1 MTEIKENI
9 LILEGRRSIGG
20 GQVMTRHICS
30 ALSDS
35 SNLIVFLPD
44 GQSEI
49 REYLSEYKQYHY
61 PLLEY
66 KRGKKKIKD
75 VLKFILNFVSIYKSL
90 RRCVIEHKISTL
102 YVQTSLL
109 IPVVVVFARL
119 HNIEV
124 IAHLHVFHIDRKSRM
139 ILNLF
144 LYSKMV
150 TKIIGV
156 SNYALSQLNEVNKQ
170 KSVVIYNCVNKLN
183 VTSEP
188 FHSDNRKSISIVGDV
203 IEHKGQHVLL
213 NVIDELPYEIE
224 VNIIGSIVDIEY
236 SNKLSKIS
244 KKQKVNIVGCVD
256 NINHYLSNTD
266 VLIVASLL
274 KNETFSLAMVE
285 AWAMRVPTIASD
297 FGGMKELVETF
308 LPQFAD
314 NMLFELGN
322 SLELKQKLENLLA
335 NRDEYLQISEAVELV
350 YSHNFTKQR
359 FAYFIKKAMVN
370 S

>member
-1 MTEIKENI
+1 MTAIKENI

-30 ALSDS
+30 TLNDC

-44 GQSEI
+44 GRSAI
-49 REYLSEYKQYHY
+49 SEYLSEYKQYPY

-66 KRGKKKIKD
+66 KRGGKGIVD
-75 VLKFILNFVSIYKSL
+75 ILKFTLNFIYICKFLS
-90 RRCVIEHKISTL
+90 RCVSEHKISTL

-109 IPVVVVFARL
+109 IPVAVVMARF
-119 HNIEV
+119 HKIKV
-124 IAHLHVFHIDRKSRM
+124 VSHLHVYHVDRKTR
-139 ILNLF
+139 ILLNFF
-144 LYSKMV
+144 LNSGRV
-150 TKIIGV
+150 AKIIGV
-156 SNYALSQLNEVNKQ
+156 SNYALSQLNIKNKQ
-170 KSVVIYNCVNKLN
+170 KSVVIYNCVNMPD
-183 VTSEP
+183 VTSKPTTNER
-188 FHSDNRKSISIVGDV
+188 RKIISIIGDV

-213 NVIDELPYEIE
+213 NIIDELPYEIE

-236 SNKLSKIS
+236 SNKLTKIS
-244 KKQKVNIVGCVD
+244 QKQKVNIIGSVS
-256 NINHYLSNTD
+256 NINRYLSDTD
-266 VLIVASLL
+266 ILIVPSLL
-274 KNETFSLAMVE
+274 SESFSLARVE
-285 AWAMRVPTIASD
+285 AWAMKVPTIASNI
-297 FGGMKELVETF
+297 GGTKELVETL
-308 LPQFAD
+308 LPQFTG